1 MAITSG
7 NPVLRRAGFDQVL
20 TEGATMTL
28 AGTMRKTFLLL
39 AIVAAGIFYA
49 WAGLPGIGLSEA
61 VVYPLLTGSFVV
73 AVILLIFTSL
83 RPEYASVTGP
93 VYAAMQGVVMG
104 IVTMILNANPTY
116 RGLPLTAAVITVA
129 VLSVML
135 VAYRTGLIKA
145 TERFTSIVVSCTGA
159 VFVFYI
165 IAFGLS
171 FAGIRIPFLHEGG
184 VIGIGFSLF
193 VVGLAALNL
202 ILDFDMIE
210 QGIGRAPAQ
219 LEWFAAFGL
228 VVTLIWLYFEILRLL
243 QKLRR

>member
-20 TEGATMTL
+20 AGAEPMTL
-28 AGTMRKTFLLL
+28 GGTIAKTALLL
-39 AIVAAGIFYA
+39 GIVMAGMFYA
-49 WAGLPGIGLSEA
+49 WAGLPGLGMTET

-73 AVILLIFTSL
+73 AVVLLIFTSL

-93 VYAAMQGVVMG
+93 VYAAVQGVVMG
-104 IVTMILNANPTY
+104 IVTMMLNVRYP
-116 RGLPLTAAVITVA
+116 GLPQQAAVITIA
-129 VLSVML
+129 TLGVML
-135 VAYRTGLIKA
+135 VAYRTGVIKA
-145 TERFTSIVVSCTGA
+145 TERFRSVVVSCTAA
-159 VFVFYI
+159 VFVFYL

-171 FAGIRIPFLHEGG
+171 FAGIYIPFLHEGG

-202 ILDFDMIE
+202 ILDFDLIE
-210 QGIGRAPAQ
+210 QGIGSAPKE

-228 VVTLIWLYFEILRLL
+228 VVTLVWLYFEILRLL

>member
-20 TEGATMTL
+20 AGAEPMTL
-28 AGTMRKTFLLL
+28 GGTIAKTALLL
-39 AIVAAGIFYA
+39 GIVMAGMFYA
-49 WAGLPGIGLSEA
+49 WAGLPGLGMTET

-73 AVILLIFTSL
+73 AVVLLIFTSL

-93 VYAAMQGVVMG
+93 VYAAVQGVVMG
-104 IVTMILNANPTY
+104 IVTMMLNVRYP
-116 RGLPLTAAVITVA
+116 GLPQQAAVITIA
-129 VLSVML
+129 TLGVML
-135 VAYRTGLIKA
+135 VAYRTGVIKA
-145 TERFTSIVVSCTGA
+145 TERFRSVVVSCTAA
-159 VFVFYI
+159 VFVFYL

-171 FAGIRIPFLHEGG
+171 FAGIYIPFLHEGG

-202 ILDFDMIE
+202 ILDFDLID
-210 QGIGRAPAQ
+210 QGIGSAPKE

-228 VVTLIWLYFEILRLL
+228 VVTLVWLYFEILRLL

>member
-20 TEGATMTL
+20 AGAEPMTL
-28 AGTMRKTFLLL
+28 GGTIAKTALLL
-39 AIVAAGIFYA
+39 GIVMAGMFYA
-49 WAGLPGIGLSEA
+49 WAGLPGLGMTET

-73 AVILLIFTSL
+73 AVVLLIFTSL

-93 VYAAMQGVVMG
+93 VYAAVQGVVMG
-104 IVTMILNANPTY
+104 IVTMMLNVRYP
-116 RGLPLTAAVITVA
+116 GLPQQAAVITIA
-129 VLSVML
+129 TLGVML
-135 VAYRTGLIKA
+135 VAYRTGVIKA
-145 TERFTSIVVSCTGA
+145 TERFRSVVVSCTAA
-159 VFVFYI
+159 VFVFYL

-171 FAGIRIPFLHEGG
+171 FAGIYIPFLHEGG

-202 ILDFDMIE
+202 ILDFDLID
-210 QGIGRAPAQ
+210 QGIGSAPKD
-219 LEWFAAFGL
+219 LEWFAAVGL
-228 VVTLIWLYFEILRLL
+228 VVTLVWLYFEILRRL

>member
-20 TEGATMTL
+20 AGAEPMTL
-28 AGTMRKTFLLL
+28 GGTIAKTALLL
-39 AIVAAGIFYA
+39 GIVMAGMFYA
-49 WAGLPGIGLSEA
+49 WAGLPGLGMTET

-73 AVILLIFTSL
+73 AVVLLIFTSL

-93 VYAAMQGVVMG
+93 VYAAVQGVVMG
-104 IVTMILNANPTY
+104 IVTMMLNVRYP
-116 RGLPLTAAVITVA
+116 GLPQQAAVITIA
-129 VLSVML
+129 TLGVML
-135 VAYRTGLIKA
+135 VAYRTGVIKA
-145 TERFTSIVVSCTGA
+145 TERFRSVVVSCTAA
-159 VFVFYI
+159 VFVFYL

-171 FAGIRIPFLHEGG
+171 FAGIYIPFLHEGG
-184 VIGIGFSLF
+184 VFGIGFSLF

-202 ILDFDMIE
+202 ILDFDLID
-210 QGIGRAPAQ
+210 QGIGSAPKD

-228 VVTLIWLYFEILRLL
+228 VVTLVWLYFEILRLL